1 MTDVLDNEILARA
14 ALAYGSDLTEMI
26 HSALLTYRRRPGLSD
41 QVRVHESAVGGSA
54 YLALTN
60 ALEVSSVERLY
71 LSPGCL
77 QIRVELHWHIQRC
90 LQMALVH
97 DGHASGA
104 IRDFA
109 FGSDLGL

>member
-41 QVRVHESAVGGSA
+41 LVRVHESAVGGSA